1 MIAGDN
7 HMFALDNQKN
17 LYCWGD
23 NFIGQLG
30 LGHNKIMNEISV
42 NKILPKM
49 QDIQS
54 KGIYNLGLTDDGK
67 LLLWPFQKANG
78 KFFYKPVELPLPSGV
93 SITQVSCGNNFVMYK
108 PIFISPL

>member
-54 KGIYNLGLTDDGK
+54 KGIFRFNWRRQAVALAFSEG
-67 LLLWPFQKANG
+67 
-78 KFFYKPVELPLPSGV
+78 
-93 SITQVSCGNNFVMYK
+93 
-108 PIFISPL
+108 